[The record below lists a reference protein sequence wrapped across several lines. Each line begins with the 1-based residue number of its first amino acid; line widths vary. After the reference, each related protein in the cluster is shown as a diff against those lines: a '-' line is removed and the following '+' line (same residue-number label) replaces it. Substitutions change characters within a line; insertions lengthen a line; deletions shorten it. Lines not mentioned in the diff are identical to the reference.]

1 MGDDR
6 KDRAM
11 VYKAVVQ
18 AVLMYGRK
26 IWVVTDDIMKFLEGF
41 HHRTARRISGMMA
54 QRGDGGGWEWV

>member
-1 MGDDR
+1 M
-6 KDRAM
+6 M
-11 VYKAVVQ
+11 YKAVVQ

-54 QRGDGGGWEWV
+54 QRGNDGGWEWV